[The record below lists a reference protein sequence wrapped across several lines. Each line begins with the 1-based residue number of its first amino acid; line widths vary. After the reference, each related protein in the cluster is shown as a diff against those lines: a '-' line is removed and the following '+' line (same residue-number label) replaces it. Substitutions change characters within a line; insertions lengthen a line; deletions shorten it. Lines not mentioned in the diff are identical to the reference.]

1 MRIVLGMV
9 NDKDIDD
16 VLALLPTDAMYYFTQ
31 PKTQRA
37 LAADELLA
45 RWKKMGRTHAI
56 AIKNTLEAVS
66 IAQKEATAE
75 DIIFIGGSN
84 YLVGEVLTSFE

>member
-1 MRIVLGMV
+1 MV

-16 VLALLPTDAMYYFTQ
+16 VLALLPENATYYFTQ

-37 LAADELLA
+37 MAAQELLA
-45 RWKKMGRTHAI
+45 RWEQMGRSHAVAI
-56 AIKNTLEAVS
+56 ANVQQAVTE
-66 IAQKEATAE
+66 AQKEATAE